1 MFIFELNILIYNNL
15 GCLLFSIIIIFK
27 IVTFYY
33 EFILL
38 MFFNNLI
45 SIYNFLIDNIYVVCK
60 YLNQEK
66 LCIMVYAYIFQF
78 RKNKY

>member
-1 MFIFELNILIYNNL
+1 MFTFKLNILISNNL

-38 MFFNNLI
+38 MFFNSLI
-45 SIYNFLIDNIYVVCK
+45 SIYNFLIDNICVVCK
-60 YLNQEK
+60 YLNQAK
-66 LCIMVYAYIFQF
+66 LCIMVYAEIFLI
-78 RKNKY
+78 

>member
-1 MFIFELNILIYNNL
+1 MFIFELNILISNNL
-15 GCLLFSIIIIFK
+15 GCLLFSVIIIFK

-33 EFILL
+33 EYILL

-66 LCIMVYAYIFQF
+66 LCIMVYAEIFQF